1 MVWCAYLN
9 GHGIVV
15 GEGGAAPLY
24 SPFKFKAQY
33 LEIHS
38 QQFLSPW
45 HSRHMTDVLYICSQ
59 IYNYILLLIHVT
71 KQRIHSHQIKL
82 FIHVYTYNIYYGNT
96 EACCN
101 HKLRPSY
108 HV

>member
-1 MVWCAYLN
+1 MVCLLEWTWHC
-9 GHGIVV
+9 G
-15 GEGGAAPLY
+15 GGAGPLY
-24 SPFKFKAQY
+24 SPFEFKAQY

-71 KQRIHSHQIKL
+71 KQRIHSHQINCSYMC
-82 FIHVYTYNIYYGNT
+82 IHITYTMAT
-96 EACCN
+96 
-101 HKLRPSY
+101 LR
-108 HV
+108 HVAITNQGLAITYS